1 MHTLRLYTAT
11 VYRFTSIRSPI
22 KVDLHL
28 QDRRRDR
35 RTERWTGWFLYTLS
49 NLCLLGGIQSKVVFI
64 TCFVFCITSSPLSN
78 SCKKTTKI
86 YDKNNS
92 WFMIYCSLY
101 YKNTPLY
108 ETTTIYVE
116 KNGSYISNVSNS
128 WTTYIIPQLG
138 LHM

>member
-1 MHTLRLYTAT
+1 MHILRLYTAT

-49 NLCLLGGIQSKVVFI
+49 NLCLLGGIHSKVVFI
-64 TCFVFCITSSPLSN
+64 TYFVFCITSSSHSN
-78 SCKKTTKI
+78 FCKKTTKI

>member
-1 MHTLRLYTAT
+1 
-11 VYRFTSIRSPI
+11 
-22 KVDLHL
+22 
-28 QDRRRDR
+28 
-35 RTERWTGWFLYTLS
+35 
-49 NLCLLGGIQSKVVFI
+49 
-64 TCFVFCITSSPLSN
+64 
-78 SCKKTTKI
+78 
-86 YDKNNS
+86 
-92 WFMIYCSLY
+92 MIYCSLY